1 MGRSQKGGQRG
12 GTPAGHC
19 AHHGGQ
25 SVGHLAVDKE
35 NQKKSL
41 QTNSLD
47 ILGIIVTKRQVWRIQ
62 YLTQQKVKMEEKL
75 KAKIISQLISCPN
88 SKCPIPL
95 QTGNKILGNGHLR
108 PAPSAVMVML
118 SSKLYIIPVHCTAG
132 PK

>member
-41 QTNSLD
+41 QINSLD
-47 ILGIIVTKRQVWRIQ
+47 ILGIIVTKRRIFQ
-62 YLTQQKVKMEEKL
+62 YLTQQKVKTEEKL
-75 KAKIISQLISCPN
+75 KSKIISQLISCP
-88 SKCPIPL
+88 KL
-95 QTGNKILGNGHLR
+95 QMPNTPANG
-108 PAPSAVMVML
+108 
-118 SSKLYIIPVHCTAG
+118 
-132 PK
+132 

>member
-75 KAKIISQLISCPN
+75 KSKIISQLISYPN
-88 SKCPIPL
+88 SKCPIPM
-95 QTGNKILGNGHLR
+95 QTGNKILCG
-108 PAPSAVMVML
+108 
-118 SSKLYIIPVHCTAG
+118 K
-132 PK
+132 

>member
-19 AHHGGQ
+19 ALHGGQ

-41 QTNSLD
+41 QINSLD
-47 ILGIIVTKRQVWRIQ
+47 ILGIIVTKRQVWRIFQ

-75 KAKIISQLISCPN
+75 KSKIISQLISCPN
-88 SKCPIPL
+88 AQYPCKRV
-95 QTGNKILGNGHLR
+95 TKYW
-108 PAPSAVMVML
+108 AMD
-118 SSKLYIIPVHCTAG
+118 T
-132 PK
+132 